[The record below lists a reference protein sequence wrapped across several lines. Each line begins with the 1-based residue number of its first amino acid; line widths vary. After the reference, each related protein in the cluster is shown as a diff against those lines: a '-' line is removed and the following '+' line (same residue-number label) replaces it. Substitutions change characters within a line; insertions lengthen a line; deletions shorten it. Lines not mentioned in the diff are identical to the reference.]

1 MSGRDRQLREPLRL
15 VIIGGGYAGLT
26 ALIALRQRSPA
37 TEITLI
43 DPRPAHLLVTR
54 LHETVRRPL
63 REIQVPFQTLAQRFD
78 FVHIQQAL
86 TFDESQLVRWNSEK
100 SIHLTEGALPFD
112 YLLIAVGTQSL
123 PSVKSDDEY
132 DLDRLSRQSLS
143 LEIDRQLADQAT
155 GEKHFN
161 IVGAGPSGIQ
171 FCFELADRLAA
182 SSVACRIN
190 LIDGHA
196 RLLAPFPPAV
206 GRYVEKRLADKGI
219 HLLAN
224 HYYLGSDDQGVLLE
238 QARSKQP
245 AKLSSDLTLLL
256 LGKKPRICLH
266 ANSSG
271 QVVLDGRALDCVF
284 TAGDCSHYD
293 ELGSNLLTS
302 QAAIRKGKAAANN
315 ILLKAGVLRFCL
327 PYMHREFG
335 YILSLGP
342 DDAVGWIFNKHH
354 IVRGLPAFLAKQATE
369 AQYDMLLSGVD
380 SYLF

>member
-1 MSGRDRQLREPLRL
+1 MSGRERKQHGPLKL

-26 ALIALRQRSPA
+26 ALITLRKQSP
-37 TEITLI
+37 ESKITLI

-54 LHETVRRPL
+54 LHETVRKPL
-63 REIQVPFQTLAQRFD
+63 REIQIPFLRLAQRFD
-78 FVHIQQAL
+78 FIHIQHAL
-86 TFDESQLVRWNSEK
+86 TFDESQLIKWNSEK
-100 SIHLTEGALPFD
+100 SISLTERSLPFD

-123 PSVKSDDEY
+123 DRATSNNMY

-143 LEIDRQLADQAT
+143 FEIDRQLADPAA
-155 GEKHFN
+155 GEKLFN
-161 IVGAGPSGIQ
+161 IIGAGPSGIQ
-171 FCFELADRLAA
+171 FCFELAHRLAT
-182 SSVACRIN
+182 SHVAHRIN
-190 LIDGHA
+190 LIDGHD

-206 GRYVEKRLADKGI
+206 GRYVEKRLAQKGI
-219 HLLAN
+219 NLLTN
-224 HYYLGSDDQGVLLE
+224 HFYRGSDEQAVLLE
-238 QARSKQP
+238 HAHNKQP
-245 AKLSSDLTLLL
+245 NKLRSDLTLLL

-271 QVVLDGRALDCVF
+271 QVVLDGHVLDHVF

-315 ILLKAGVLRFCL
+315 ILLKARVVRFCL
-327 PYMHREFG
+327 PYMHQEFG

-342 DDAVGWIFNKHH
+342 DDAVGWIFNKNH
-354 IVRGLPAFLAKQATE
+354 IVSGLPAFLAKQATE